1 MRFHEHIC
9 NGEYFW
15 VVWYIVL
22 KGYLNIGKKKEIFQ
36 TLVLKIDK
44 TDTGTQAFW
53 VLIYE
58 IFNSKIEA
66 VVCH

>member
-1 MRFHEHIC
+1 MVDMR
-9 NGEYFW
+9 G
-15 VVWYIVL
+15 L
-22 KGYLNIGKKKEIFQ
+22 KGYLHIGKKNEIFQ

-44 TDTGTQAFW
+44 IDTGTQALW